1 MCVCS
6 QRPSVSFTA
15 KDSKILQ
22 TLPLQVNST
31 VYLCRREKWSICNT
45 VWCHCSMCAYSL
57 LLLSSTSTSG
67 YTLESLACSLFL
79 DFGFYFHKT
88 SSKLKGKKNKLTPH
102 VRMFFSGILAYSL
115 SWSPDQWC
123 AVRVS
128 RVAAAYPRLSAKIK
142 SSVNARFVFFS
153 IPGSLQYLPL
163 GLNGTAFWCVSE
175 AN

>member
-6 QRPSVSFTA
+6 QRPSFSFTA

-102 VRMFFSGILAYSL
+102 VRMFFSGILAYGL
-115 SWSPDQWC
+115 SWSPDHLISGVQSGS
-123 AVRVS
+123 AGSPLPTRS
-128 RVAAAYPRLSAKIK
+128 YQQKLNLQLMLGLFFFPFQAAYSTCL
-142 SSVNARFVFFS
+142 
-153 IPGSLQYLPL
+153 
-163 GLNGTAFWCVSE
+163 
-175 AN
+175 